1 MNLRERTSANEPQ
14 RMKLSE
20 RNSANEPQ
28 RMKPA
33 HETQPM
39 KASVY
44 LVDDHAVVRHG
55 LRALLTDAGYPV
67 LGDSGSFAE
76 ALADL
81 PRLLPDVVVIDISLG
96 ERSGLEL
103 LAELQQRGLPM
114 RSVVLTMSAQPRH
127 VGNALRLGAFGYVL
141 KGSPSEELLAA
152 IDAVQSGRRHLGTEV
167 VALAAQAL
175 AQGESQDPFA
185 PLSQRERQVMLL
197 VVTGRTSAEIG
208 AMLNVSSK
216 TIDSYRSRLM
226 AKLDVPDVTAL
237 VRLAIRHDQIP
248 NEVT

>member
-1 MNLRERTSANEPQ
+1 
-14 RMKLSE
+14 
-20 RNSANEPQ
+20 
-28 RMKPA
+28 
-33 HETQPM
+33 M

-67 LGDSGSFAE
+67 LGDCGSFAD
-76 ALADL
+76 ALVDL
-81 PRLLPDVVVIDISLG
+81 PRLTPDVAVIDISLG

-103 LAELQQRGLPM
+103 LAEVQQRGLAV
-114 RSVVLTMSAQPRH
+114 RCVVLTMSAQPRH
-127 VGNALRLGAFGYVL
+127 VGKALRLGASGYVL

-152 IDAVQSGRRHLGTEV
+152 IDAVHAGQRHLGTDV
-167 VALAAQAL
+167 VDLAAQAL
-175 AQGESQDPFA
+175 AQGESSDPFE
-185 PLSQRERQVMLL
+185 PLSQRERQVMLM

-208 AMLNVSSK
+208 VALHVSSK

-226 AKLDVPDVTAL
+226 AKLGVHDLTAL
-237 VRLAIRHDQIP
+237 VRLAVRHGQIA

>member
-1 MNLRERTSANEPQ
+1 
-14 RMKLSE
+14 
-20 RNSANEPQ
+20 
-28 RMKPA
+28 
-33 HETQPM
+33 M

-67 LGDSGSFAE
+67 LGDCGSFAD
-76 ALADL
+76 ALVDL
-81 PRLLPDVVVIDISLG
+81 PRLTPDVAVIDISLG

-103 LAELQQRGLPM
+103 LAEVQQRGLAV

-127 VGNALRLGAFGYVL
+127 VGNALRLGASGYVL

-152 IDAVQSGRRHLGTEV
+152 IDAVHAGQRHLGTDV
-167 VALAAQAL
+167 VDLAAQAL
-175 AQGESQDPFA
+175 AQGESSDPFA

-208 AMLNVSSK
+208 VALHVSSK

-226 AKLDVPDVTAL
+226 AKLGVPDVTAL
-237 VRLAIRHDQIP
+237 VRLAMRHGQIA